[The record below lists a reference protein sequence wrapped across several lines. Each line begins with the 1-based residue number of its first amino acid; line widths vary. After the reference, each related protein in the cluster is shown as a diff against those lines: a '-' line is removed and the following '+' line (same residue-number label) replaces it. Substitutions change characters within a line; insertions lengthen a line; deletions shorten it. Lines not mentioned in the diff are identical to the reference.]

1 MTPKMK
7 TTMKNSLGL
16 ALLLLLAAGAGGCK
30 GDQESK
36 IHFDNKVFIS
46 GRSFVDD
53 VYIKRDNLETTR
65 EAECDITV
73 AVAQPLQRDIT
84 VTLAEAPE
92 LLDRYRMFY
101 DDEAAQLLPSDGDFY
116 TPRMSA
122 TIKAGSVESGA
133 LTFGFRNLDNL
144 PIEQKQR
151 YVLPMRIVSAD
162 GLDVLESARA
172 VYFIFS
178 KASLINV
185 VADMQNNLAYPE
197 WTEQTEQVKDMES
210 FTLEALV
217 YANSF
222 DRNISTIMG
231 IEDVFLIRLGDD
243 GRPTNQLQVAFA
255 KKVSEEATAP
265 ARNKIPADADSRFD
279 LKRFTWTHIAVTFDR
294 GMVSVYIDGKLKES
308 SAATVPALD
317 GRPVTIDRVNFAIP
331 HSDETN
337 GQPRCFWIG
346 HSYRL
351 STDGDLFTE
360 RRFDGRMSEV
370 RMWNRALTAEEIAS
384 ENHFYKVDPASEGLV
399 AYWKFDDRVPGRTVR
414 DYGVNGF
421 HLKTGADVNW
431 VNVTLP
437 E

>member
-1 MTPKMK
+1 MIPKMK
-7 TTMKNSLGL
+7 TNMKNSLAL
-16 ALLLLLAAGAGGCK
+16 ASLLLLAIGFGGCK
-30 GDQESK
+30 GDESSK

-65 EAECDITV
+65 EESCDLTV
-73 AVAQPLQRDIT
+73 AVAQPLQYDLN
-84 VTLAEAPE
+84 VTFTEAPE

-101 DDEAAQLLPSDGDFY
+101 DDATAQLLPSDGDYY
-116 TPRMSA
+116 TPQAS
-122 TIKAGSVESGA
+122 TVIKAGSVESSP
-133 LTFGFRNLDNL
+133 LVFDFRNLDKL
-144 PIEQKQR
+144 PIENKQR
-151 YVLPMRIVSAD
+151 YVLPMTISSVD
-162 GLDVLESARA
+162 GIDVLESART

-197 WTEQTEQVKDMES
+197 WTEQTTEVKDMS
-210 FTLEALV
+210 AFTLEALV

-255 KKVSEEATAP
+255 KKVSEEATSP
-265 ARNKIPADADSRFD
+265 SRGKIPADADSRFD
-279 LKRFTWTHIAVTFDR
+279 LKPFVWHHIAVTFDR
-294 GMVSVYIDGKLKES
+294 GTIGVYIDGKLKES
-308 SAATVPALD
+308 AKANVSSND
-317 GRPVTIDRVNFAIP
+317 GPVTIESIDFAIP
-331 HSDETN
+331 HSDETD
-337 GQPRCFWIG
+337 GKPRCFWIG

-351 STDGDLFTE
+351 ASDGEMFYE

-384 ENHFYKVDPASEGLV
+384 ENHFYKVDPASEGLI
-399 AYWKFDDRVPGRTVR
+399 AYWKFDDRVPGKTVR
-414 DYGVNGF
+414 DYSASGF
-421 HLKTGADVNW
+421 DLTTQTDVNW
-431 VNVTLP
+431 VNVALP
-437 E
+437 EE

>member
-1 MTPKMK
+1 M
-7 TTMKNSLGL
+7 LL
-16 ALLLLLAAGAGGCK
+16 ALAVGAAGCQ

-53 VYIKRDNLETTR
+53 VYIKRDNLEITR

-101 DDEAAQLLPSDGDFY
+101 DDAAAQLLPADGGFY
-116 TPRMSA
+116 TPQASV
-122 TIKAGSVESGA
+122 TIKAGAVESEP
-133 LTFGFRNLDNL
+133 LSFDFKNLDRL
-144 PIEQKQR
+144 PIESRER
-151 YVLPMRIVSAD
+151 YVLPMRIVSAE
-162 GLDVLESARA
+162 GLDVLESART

-197 WTEQTEQVKDMES
+197 WTEQTEQVKDMET
-210 FTLEALV
+210 FTLEALI

-222 DRNISTIMG
+222 KRNISTIMG
-231 IEDVFLIRLGDD
+231 IEDVFMIRLGDD

-255 KKVSEEATAP
+255 KKVSKETTSP
-265 ARNKIPADADSRFD
+265 ARNKIPAESDSRFD
-279 LKRFTWTHIAVTFDR
+279 LKPFVWHHIAVTFDH
-294 GMVSVYIDGKLKES
+294 GTVGVYIDGKLKES
-308 SAATVPALD
+308 SKATVAATD
-317 GRPVTIDRVNFAIP
+317 GTPVTIDRVDFAIP
-331 HSDETN
+331 HSDETD
-337 GQPRCFWIG
+337 GKPRCFWIG

-351 STDGDLFTE
+351 ATDGELFYE

-370 RMWNRALTAEEIAS
+370 RIWNRALTAQEIAAD
-384 ENHFYKVDPASEGLV
+384 NHFYKVDPASEGLV
-399 AYWKFDDRVPGRTVR
+399 AYWKFDDRVQGKTVR

-421 HLKTGADVNW
+421 HLKTQTDVNW
-431 VNVTLP
+431 VNVALP
-437 E
+437 EE